1 MITLKNKVLTAV
13 SVIMLFVPW
22 TILILRRFDWALEFP
37 VAERIVA
44 AQAQDPALPDPFLQH
59 IRAVLQQ
66 FHRKIVLMAAL
77 RAELMDH
84 ILYGFPKI
92 GPELL

>member
-1 MITLKNKVLTAV
+1 MPP
-13 SVIMLFVPW
+13 SF
-22 TILILRRFDWALEFP
+22 EFP
-37 VAERIVA
+37 RNVDDIISTGAVDLERIVA

-59 IRAVLQQ
+59 IRAALQQ
-66 FHRKIVLMAAL
+66 FHREIVLMAAL

>member
-1 MITLKNKVLTAV
+1 MKNKVLTAV

-22 TILILRRFDWALEFP
+22 TILILRRFDWALESP
-37 VAERIVA
+37 VAGRDVA
-44 AQAQDPALPDPFLQH
+44 AQAEDPAEPDPFLQY
-59 IRAVLQQ
+59 IRAALQQ